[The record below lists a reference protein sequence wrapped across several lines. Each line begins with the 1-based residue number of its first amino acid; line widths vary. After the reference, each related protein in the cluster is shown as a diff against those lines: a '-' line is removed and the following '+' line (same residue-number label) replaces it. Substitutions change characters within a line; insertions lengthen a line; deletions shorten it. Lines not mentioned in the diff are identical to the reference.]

1 MEQNSS
7 PRAQTAVGLRL
18 PISPPPTFHV
28 RWLSVTASTT
38 QESCSTPMAPVRA
51 SMMNISAVG
60 PRARLPHASGH
71 LSPPH
76 ERVLDDSEARHVR
89 RTTQTGSRSHSMQSS
104 HERMPRCQRMSL
116 SPSLDHK
123 YFSSNCGIAR
133 CVNYSTEAGH
143 NPYVAAADTGSSTKH
158 AYARPKVTYLG
169 TTCAQQRQQHGPT

>member
-76 ERVLDDSEARHVR
+76 ER
-89 RTTQTGSRSHSMQSS
+89 
-104 HERMPRCQRMSL
+104 MPRCQRMSL

-169 TTCAQQRQQHGPT
+169 TTCAQQRQQHGPCLLYTSPSPRD